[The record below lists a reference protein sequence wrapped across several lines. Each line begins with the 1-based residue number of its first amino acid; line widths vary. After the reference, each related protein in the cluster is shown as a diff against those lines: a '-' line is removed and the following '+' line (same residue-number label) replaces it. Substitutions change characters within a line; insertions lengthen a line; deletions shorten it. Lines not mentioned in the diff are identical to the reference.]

1 MKNQLS
7 SAMNNPLNEEIP
19 SYEEEKFRASTQKTN
34 EGLRSQVL
42 NNLNKARFLSDDD
55 KFISSASKI

>member
-1 MKNQLS
+1 
-7 SAMNNPLNEEIP
+7 MNNPLNEEIP